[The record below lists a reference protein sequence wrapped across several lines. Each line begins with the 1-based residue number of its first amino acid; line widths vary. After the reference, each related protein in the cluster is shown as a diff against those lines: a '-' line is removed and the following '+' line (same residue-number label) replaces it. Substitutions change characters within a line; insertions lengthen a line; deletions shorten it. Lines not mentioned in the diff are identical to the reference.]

1 MAETALQHKFR
12 VVYPDFTAHTQH
24 HWLSQRRFYDF
35 LPYIS
40 SGLDPTVIINNI
52 YNEFYNTTN
61 VFNITN
67 SYGTELETV
76 GSSDE
81 FPLKQALYINS
92 EHNNIADVG
101 NTTPIT
107 VVSHIAATNSIVV
120 SHVPYVDTLLTPTD
134 SRMNWAILNIDS
146 SNTPNP
152 ALSGDYTKVALVSSA
167 NYSTK
172 RIKLKT
178 GYNIANFP
186 IGSKLAFYNP
196 FQNYDYDFGQSTPI
210 PEINGAIDYS
220 PGGILNLGD
229 RYILFI
235 NISSDTGNFIINR
248 IYYSVSTD
256 LITWSTPV
264 LMLSPNQ
271 TWCTKSI
278 YLFGSVLKSSDDDRY
293 CMHLGGTV
301 TTDSIFR
308 VSYCHF
314 RVTGSTVTD
323 IEVCPTTII
332 DPALGSFASQVV
344 IHYKGKYLMYVSNR
358 IGSVA
363 NGTWEP
369 WVFKSDTITGPFL
382 PVGKVLDIPFTNRN
396 AFYSN
401 HVDNF
406 RPIIWRNRLLVFI
419 GGTPRWNESGFKA
432 NRVIGLAYADDN
444 GMLTVDRRGPLL
456 VNPQYG
462 DELWGQEH
470 RDFIDH
476 TGGYLQL
483 VSKDGSLY
491 MIVSMNAGSNTYR
504 VAIKKL
510 KIAK

>member
-81 FPLKQALYINS
+81 FPLKQALYINR

-146 SNTPNP
+146 SNTPNT

-172 RIKLKT
+172 TIKLKT

-210 PEINGAIDYS
+210 PEIDGAIDYS
-220 PGGILNLGD
+220 PGGILN
-229 RYILFI
+229 
-235 NISSDTGNFIINR
+235 
-248 IYYSVSTD
+248 
-256 LITWSTPV
+256 
-264 LMLSPNQ
+264 
-271 TWCTKSI
+271 
-278 YLFGSVLKSSDDDRY
+278 
-293 CMHLGGTV
+293 
-301 TTDSIFR
+301 
-308 VSYCHF
+308 
-314 RVTGSTVTD
+314 
-323 IEVCPTTII
+323 
-332 DPALGSFASQVV
+332 
-344 IHYKGKYLMYVSNR
+344 
-358 IGSVA
+358 
-363 NGTWEP
+363 P
-369 WVFKSDTITGPFL
+369 WVS
-382 PVGKVLDIPFTNRN
+382 
-396 AFYSN
+396 
-401 HVDNF
+401 
-406 RPIIWRNRLLVFI
+406 
-419 GGTPRWNESGFKA
+419 
-432 NRVIGLAYADDN
+432 
-444 GMLTVDRRGPLL
+444 
-456 VNPQYG
+456 
-462 DELWGQEH
+462 
-470 RDFIDH
+470 
-476 TGGYLQL
+476 
-483 VSKDGSLY
+483 
-491 MIVSMNAGSNTYR
+491 
-504 VAIKKL
+504 
-510 KIAK
+510 